1 MKIIYSDKCLEYS
14 SPGHPESPNRVGKS
28 AAFLKNK
35 GYEFVIPEPCSDKDI
50 LLVHDKKLLDLV
62 KSEHF
67 LDVDT
72 PALEGIYE
80 YAKLSAGGALR
91 AAEIALKGEKS
102 FSLMRPPGHHAGRSF
117 LGGFCYF
124 NNIAIAVKKSLEKVG
139 NVAILDIDCHH
150 GNGTQ
155 DIFLDSS
162 HVLYISFHQSP
173 FYPGTGLKSEFNALN
188 FPLPAGTGEDIY
200 LEKLD
205 RALVKINKFKPD
217 LLGIS
222 AGFDTYKYDPLTQ
235 FGLELD
241 SYTNIG
247 RKIAALNIP
256 TFSVLEGGYSHD
268 LPHCIDNFLQGLGL
282 LDRFSDF

>member
-1 MKIIYSDKCLEYS
+1 MKIIYSPKCLEYS
-14 SPGHPESPNRVGKS
+14 SPGHPESPERVGKS
-28 AAFLKNK
+28 VAFLKNK
-35 GYEFVIPEPCSDKDI
+35 GYEFVMPEPCSDDDI
-50 LLVHDKKLLDLV
+50 VLVHDKKLLGLV
-62 KSEHF
+62 KSESF

-80 YAKLSAGGALR
+80 YAKLSAGGAIK
-91 AAEIALKGEKS
+91 AAQIALKGEKS

-124 NNIAIAVKKSLEKVG
+124 NNIAIAVAKSLEKVG

-155 DIFLDSS
+155 DIFLGDS

-188 FPLPAGTGEDIY
+188 FPLPAGTGESLY

-205 RALVKINKFKPD
+205 IALAKINKFKPN
-217 LLGIS
+217 LLAIS

-235 FGLELD
+235 FSLD
-241 SYTNIG
+241 LDTY
-247 RKIAALNIP
+247 RKVGKKISALNMP
-256 TFSVLEGGYSHD
+256 TFSVLEGGYSQD
-268 LPHCIDNFLQGLGL
+268 LPQCIDNFLQGL
-282 LDRFSDF
+282 R